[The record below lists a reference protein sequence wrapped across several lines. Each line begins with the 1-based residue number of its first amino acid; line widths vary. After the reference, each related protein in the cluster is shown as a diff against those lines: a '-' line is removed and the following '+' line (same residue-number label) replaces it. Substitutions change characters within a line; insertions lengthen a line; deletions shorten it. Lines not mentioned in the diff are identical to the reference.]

1 MGKYFVDISSNIYRK
16 EKIMTNTLYVD
27 DVLSTYV
34 GIAVASGNDLILA
47 TQSGIITGKPVMEDD
62 ELLPIQE
69 TFFKLMDEERKSKKE
84 EFAQSITLRDVKIS
98 SGNATYNLLYLT
110 VFVDKILGV
119 SIGKVDN

>member
-1 MGKYFVDISSNIYRK
+1 
-16 EKIMTNTLYVD
+16 MTNTLYVD